1 MTITGRRSVI
11 ECERK
16 AESKSI
22 KMDGRRASVKN
33 LGLRSELFIPTD
45 ELATRRLSGGRG
57 MSKLEVMEDL
67 KREILN
73 LESVSRTDLE
83 FRRSVLELFEVGVGG
98 IQEER
103 EDSGQEIS
111 LVEDQKTEK
120 CFK

>member
-1 MTITGRRSVI
+1 MIK
-11 ECERK
+11 CEQ
-16 AESKSI
+16 EMGSKSI
-22 KMDGRRASVKN
+22 KMEERRASVKN
-33 LGLRSELFIPTD
+33 PGLRSELFIPTD

-83 FRRSVLELFEVGVGG
+83 FRRSVLELFEVGGVG
-98 IQEER
+98 IREER
-103 EDSGQEIS
+103 EESGQEIS